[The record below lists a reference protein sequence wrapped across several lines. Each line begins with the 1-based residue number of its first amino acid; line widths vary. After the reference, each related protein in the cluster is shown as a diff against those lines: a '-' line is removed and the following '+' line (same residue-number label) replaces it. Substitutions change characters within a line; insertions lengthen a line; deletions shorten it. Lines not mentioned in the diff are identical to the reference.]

1 MLLSFTKMSG
11 AGNDFVV
18 IDNRKKILPK
28 SLSRLV
34 RQVCR
39 RKFSVGA
46 DGALILEN
54 DPAADFRLRYFNA
67 DGSEAEM
74 CGNGARCIA
83 KFAYLLGAAG
93 RKMKFITKAGLIK
106 AEIKP
111 KTVKIGMNQP
121 HSLRLDFSLPFKGK
135 VWKASFLNTGVPHTV
150 IFVPDIEK
158 IQVNELGRIIRF
170 HKEFAPQGTNVNF
183 VQKKNVYSLYLR
195 TYERGVEEETLAC
208 GTGACAS
215 AIIAGLKKIV
225 KPPVEVI
232 TSGKIKLRIDYQL
245 VGNVIKD
252 VSLEGPAEA
261 TFRGEI
267 EVSGG

>member
-1 MLLSFTKMSG
+1 MLLSFSKMSG

-28 SLSRLV
+28 SLNRLV
-34 RQVCR
+34 RRVCR

-46 DGALILEN
+46 DGVLILET
-54 DPAADFRLRYFNA
+54 DRQADFRLRYFNA

-83 KFAYLLGAAG
+83 KFAYRLGAAG
-93 RKMKFITKAGLIK
+93 REMKFITKAGLIK

-111 KTVKIGMNQP
+111 KTVKIGMSQP
-121 HSLRLDFSLPFKGK
+121 HSLRLDFFLPLKGK

-158 IQVNELGRIIRF
+158 IKVNELGRMIRL
-170 HKEFAPQGTNVNF
+170 HKGFAPQGTNVNF
-183 VQKKNVYSLYLR
+183 AQKKDSHSLYLR

-215 AIIAGLKKIV
+215 AIIAGLKKLV

-232 TSGKIKLRIDYQL
+232 TSGKIKLLVDYQL
-245 VGNVIKD
+245 ISNEIKD
-252 VSLEGPAEA
+252 VSLEGPADV
-261 TFRGEI
+261 TFGGII
-267 EVSGG
+267 EV